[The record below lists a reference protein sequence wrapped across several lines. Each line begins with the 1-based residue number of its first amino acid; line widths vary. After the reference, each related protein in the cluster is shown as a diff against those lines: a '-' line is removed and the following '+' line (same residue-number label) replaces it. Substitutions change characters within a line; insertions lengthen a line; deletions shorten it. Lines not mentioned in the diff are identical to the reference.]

1 MRQSTRLDFMEA
13 IKFLVKF
20 NKFSIRLIQHVKLFT
35 ESSEDISPYATF
47 QLSEASTLAQP
58 HHSGPA
64 NTLLHSFM
72 YHERAMTEGCASPP
86 PPQVLRQLHNQS
98 PYYNIV
104 RLFSFLVFI
113 GSTSKLNFMQ

>member
-1 MRQSTRLDFMEA
+1 MR
-13 IKFLVKF
+13 
-20 NKFSIRLIQHVKLFT
+20 NFST

-47 QLSEASTLAQP
+47 QLSEASTLAQGHP
-58 HHSGPA
+58 GPA

-104 RLFSFLVFI
+104 RLFFLDWTVLI
-113 GSTSKLNFMQ
+113 LDKINFHITCSLPIEFSIVN